1 MEERMKMAVAL
12 NQQQDFIKKLN
23 KIEEMLK
30 KYKGQKGV
38 LLQALQE
45 AQGIMGYLPI
55 EVQKMVAEALNITL
69 SEVYSTITFYS
80 FFSLK
85 PRGKYQIRVCLGTA
99 CYVRGAEKVL
109 DRLKTELGIE
119 VGETTDDAKYSLD
132 ACRCIGACGLAPAI
146 IINDEVYGRLTA
158 DKIPDILKKFE

>member
-1 MEERMKMAVAL
+1 MAVAL
-12 NQQQDFIKKLN
+12 NQQQEFIDKLN
-23 KIEEMLK
+23 QIRDMLK
-30 KYKGQKGV
+30 KYEGQRDA

-55 EVQKMVAEALNITL
+55 EVQKIVAEKLGITL

-80 FFSLK
+80 FFNLK

-99 CYVRGAEKVL
+99 CYVRGAEKIL

-119 VGETTDDAKYSLD
+119 VGDTTDDLKFSLD
-132 ACRCIGACGLAPAI
+132 GCRCIGACGLAPAI
-146 IINDEVYGRLTA
+146 IINDEVYGRLTP
-158 DKIPDILKKFE
+158 DKVPDVLKKIE

>member
-1 MEERMKMAVAL
+1 MKMAVAL
-12 NQQQDFIKKLN
+12 NQQQDFIDKLN
-23 KIEEMLK
+23 QIEDMLK

-55 EVQKMVAEALNITL
+55 EAQKMVAETLDVTL

-99 CYVRGAEKVL
+99 CYVRGAEKIL

-119 VGETTDDAKYSLD
+119 VGDTTDDAKYSLD
-132 ACRCIGACGLAPAI
+132 ACRCIGACGLAPAV
-146 IINDEVYGRLTA
+146 IINDEVYGRLTP
-158 DKIPDILKKFE
+158 DKIPAILKKFE

>member
-1 MEERMKMAVAL
+1 MAVAL
-12 NQQQDFIKKLN
+12 NQQQEFTDKL
-23 KIEEMLK
+23 KQIEEMLK
-30 KYKGQKGV
+30 KYKGQKGA

-45 AQGIMGYLPI
+45 AQNIMGYLPI
-55 EVQKMVAEALNITL
+55 EVQEMVAETLDITL

-85 PRGKYQIRVCLGTA
+85 PKGKYQIRTCLGTA

-119 VGETTDDAKYSLD
+119 VGDTTDDGKFSLN

-146 IINDEVYGRLTA
+146 IINDEVYGRLTP

>member
-158 DKIPDILKKFE
+158 DKIPDILKKFK

>member
-1 MEERMKMAVAL
+1 MAVAL
-12 NQQQDFIKKLN
+12 NQQQEFIDKLN
-23 KIEEMLK
+23 QIRDMLK
-30 KYKGQKGV
+30 KYEGQRDA

-55 EVQKMVAEALNITL
+55 EVQKIVAEKLGITL

-80 FFSLK
+80 FFNLK

-99 CYVRGAEKVL
+99 CYVRGAEKIL

-119 VGETTDDAKYSLD
+119 VGDTTDD
-132 ACRCIGACGLAPAI
+132 
-146 IINDEVYGRLTA
+146 
-158 DKIPDILKKFE
+158 

>member
-1 MEERMKMAVAL
+1 M
-12 NQQQDFIKKLN
+12 KKLN

>member
-1 MEERMKMAVAL
+1 MKMAVAL
-12 NQQQDFIKKLN
+12 NQQQDFIEKLN
-23 KIEEMLK
+23 RIEEMLK

-55 EVQKMVAEALNITL
+55 EVQKMVAETLDITL

-85 PRGKYQIRVCLGTA
+85 PRGKYQVRVCLGTA
-99 CYVRGAEKVL
+99 CYVRGAEKIL

-119 VGETTDDAKYSLD
+119 VGDTTDDTKYSLD

-146 IINDEVYGRLTA
+146 IVNDEVYGRLTP

>member
-1 MEERMKMAVAL
+1 MKMAAVPTRDEEFNTKL
-12 NQQQDFIKKLN
+12 NQVDEI
-23 KIEEMLK
+23 LK

-38 LLQALQE
+38 LLEVLQE

-55 EVQKMVAEALNITL
+55 EVQKRVAEAMELTL

-99 CYVRGAEKVL
+99 CYVRGANKVL
-109 DRLKTELGIE
+109 DRLKTELGID
-119 VGETTDDAKYSLD
+119 VGDTTDDAKFTLD
-132 ACRCIGACGLAPAI
+132 ACRCVGACGLAPTI
-146 IINDEVYGRLTA
+146 IINDDVYGRLTP
-158 DKIPDILKKFE
+158 DKIPAIIKKYE

>member
-1 MEERMKMAVAL
+1 MAVAL
-12 NQQQDFIKKLN
+12 NQQQEFIDKLN
-23 KIEEMLK
+23 QIRDMLK
-30 KYKGQKGV
+30 KYEGQRDT

-55 EVQKMVAEALNITL
+55 EVQKIVAEKLGITL

-80 FFSLK
+80 FFNLK

-99 CYVRGAEKVL
+99 CYVRGAEKIL

-119 VGETTDDAKYSLD
+119 VGDTTDDLKFSLD
-132 ACRCIGACGLAPAI
+132 GCRCIGACGLAPAI
-146 IINDEVYGRLTA
+146 IINDEVYGRLTP
-158 DKIPDILKKFE
+158 DKVPDVLKKFE

>member
-12 NQQQDFIKKLN
+12 NQQQDFIEKLN
-23 KIEEMLK
+23 RIEEMLK

-55 EVQKMVAEALNITL
+55 EVQKMVAETLDITL

-85 PRGKYQIRVCLGTA
+85 PRGKYQVRVCLGTA
-99 CYVRGAEKVL
+99 CYVRGAEKIL

-119 VGETTDDAKYSLD
+119 VGDTTDDTKYSLD

-146 IINDEVYGRLTA
+146 IVNDEVYGRLTP

>member
-1 MEERMKMAVAL
+1 MKERDKMAVAL
-12 NQQQDFIKKLN
+12 NQQQDFIEKLN
-23 KIEEMLK
+23 QIKDMLK
-30 KYKGQKGV
+30 KYKGQRGA

-55 EVQKMVAEALNITL
+55 EVQKLVSEALGVTL

-80 FFSLK
+80 FFNLK
-85 PRGKYQIRVCLGTA
+85 PRGKYHIRVCLGTA

-119 VGETTDDAKYSLD
+119 VGDTTDDLKFSLD

-146 IINDEVYGRLTA
+146 IINDDVYGRLTP
-158 DKIPDILKKFE
+158 DKVPEVLKKFE

>member
-1 MEERMKMAVAL
+1 MKMAVAL